1 MGNAMQLGLLCVLTA
16 SVALAGDQPSI
27 VKGTVTKVADRV
39 ITITGDEGAE
49 QIVVIQVGDKI
60 TVTRDTPVLTE
71 LGAADVAFLQKD
83 LQLLDADIEA
93 IKDLDIEVRQ
103 DVLHWTAKRDRAA
116 LGAFKVSRDFFR
128 AQMATTEFADLVT
141 PKEWRSKYL
150 TKDERTQLTKHV
162 RDSFK

>member
-1 MGNAMQLGLLCVLTA
+1 MRSVTQLGLLCVLTA
-16 SVALAGDQPSI
+16 SVALAGDQASI

-60 TVTRDTPVLTE
+60 TVTRDTPLLTE
-71 LGAADVAFLQKD
+71 LGAADVAFLKKD

-93 IKDLDIEVRQ
+93 IKDLDIDVRQ
-103 DVLHWTAKRDRAA
+103 DILHWTAKRDRSS
-116 LGAFKVSRDFFR
+116 LGAFKVSRDYFR
-128 AQMATTEFADLVT
+128 AQMATTDFQDLVA
-141 PKEWRSKYL
+141 PKEWRANHL
-150 TKDERTQLTKHV
+150 TKGEKSKLNKHI